1 MNAERVPEIGPRMQT
16 ALDELKGII
25 RGRYPD
31 AEFSVGP
38 SPDDLAVV
46 HLRTVVDVAD
56 KEELVDL
63 VIDRMMQMQIEDKLP
78 VFVIPVRPPKRVQ
91 ELLRAPRRRG
101 LSYVQ
106 YLRHHA

>member
-56 KEELVDL
+56 KVTSIGPARTVGEVSKA
-63 VIDRMMQMQIEDKLP
+63 EDEVSP
-78 VFVIPVRPPKRVQ
+78 VTGMLQAGEHPI
-91 ELLRAPRRRG
+91 
-101 LSYVQ
+101 
-106 YLRHHA
+106 